1 MSAGDT
7 TKRAADG
14 CTMGCGV
21 AVLIAIGIGV
31 LIFVML

>member
-14 CTMGCGV
+14 CTMGCGL
-21 AVLIAIGIGV
+21 AVLLAILFGIAV
-31 LIFVML
+31 FVML